1 MMWAGVLAAGF
12 FSGII
17 SGMGIGG
24 GTILIPALLFLT
36 DINQHQAQGVNLIYF
51 IPTAVT
57 ALIAHQKAGNISW
70 KTAKPLAV
78 LGLPARRQ
86 GRFWRF
92 RCRPGCCGKYSAV
105 SCF

>member
-36 DINQHQAQGVNLIYF
+36 DINQHQAQGV
-51 IPTAVT
+51 A
-57 ALIAHQKAGNISW
+57 ALGRYLQMDPS
-70 KTAKPLAV
+70 
-78 LGLPARRQ
+78 LPR
-86 GRFWRF
+86 
-92 RCRPGCCGKYSAV
+92 
-105 SCF
+105 